1 MGFHFFFIDEA
12 FFLFCFLILNI
23 FINLR
28 VMYKEMP
35 KRQ

>member
-1 MGFHFFFIDEA
+1 MGFHFFIDEA
-12 FFLFCFLILNI
+12 FFVFFLILNI

-28 VMYKEMP
+28 VMYTEMP

>member
-12 FFLFCFLILNI
+12 FFVVLLILNI

-28 VMYKEMP
+28 VMYTEMP

>member
-1 MGFHFFFIDEA
+1 MGFTFFIDEA
-12 FFLFCFLILNI
+12 FFVLFFNLNI

-28 VMYKEMP
+28 VMYTEMP